1 MYFSLTVQY
10 NSLPKISFCQ
20 PLKSRFIDSYGL
32 CIDFYYCDPPPQ
44 KKKKKINPRST
55 QENQEL
61 LFFYYMPISEIT
73 LNFTKWTVKYTSS
86 AANI

>member
-32 CIDFYYCDPPPQ
+32 CIDFYYCDPPPPP
-44 KKKKKINPRST
+44 KKKKKKKKSILEARKRNKNYFFST
-55 QENQEL
+55 TC
-61 LFFYYMPISEIT
+61 PS
-73 LNFTKWTVKYTSS
+73 VK
-86 AANI
+86 